1 VLIQKATSFIAS
13 KYSCYTFAVTFT
25 ENSNYKKPPK
35 FAIKLI
41 KAYLYLPDVA
51 RSGFRLDGP
60 GRFRRLKAQS
70 KGVSPKP
77 RRKKYNSRLL
87 LVIKIDILLN
97 VFHMSISYKKKV
109 GCIVNSS
116 ITCYK

>member
-13 KYSCYTFAVTFT
+13 IYSCYTFAVIFT

-35 FAIKLI
+35 FAIE
-41 KAYLYLPDVA
+41 AYLYLPDVA

-87 LVIKIDILLN
+87 LVIKIDILL
-97 VFHMSISYKKKV
+97 
-109 GCIVNSS
+109 
-116 ITCYK
+116 